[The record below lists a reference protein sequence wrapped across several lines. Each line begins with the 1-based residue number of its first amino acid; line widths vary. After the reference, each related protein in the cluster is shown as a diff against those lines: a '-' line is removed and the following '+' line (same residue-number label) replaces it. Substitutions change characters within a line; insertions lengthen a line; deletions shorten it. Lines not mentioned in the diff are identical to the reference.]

1 MGPESNCSCAGIRAG
16 QQQLESLC
24 EADLIYYLSEPA
36 HHQIEPVEWPWYFN
50 GKTTHS
56 GNIILSLIHV
66 SWALINRTHP
76 VISYQNHSLWQWGSE
91 WGTSFLP
98 VGSSSGPGGTAE
110 DKAFLWLKPS
120 RGAAPWSVWHE
131 GPRLGEPSRSRF
143 QEFWGE
149 HGFCVIFTHVLQFSG
164 HSPQGFVDQLFWKA
178 GRQTTQL
185 KVHTAKYGSHCHSA
199 EGLTKPLL
207 RFKWKFKRPRRAKVF
222 WKKKNKVRALAS
234 LDSKKVVL
242 RLQSQAWGRG
252 L

>member
-1 MGPESNCSCAGIRAG
+1 MTMVFQWENYTFRKYYTVVDSCFLGTHKQDTSRDKLPE
-16 QQQLESLC
+16 
-24 EADLIYYLSEPA
+24 P
-36 HHQIEPVEWPWYFN
+36 F
-50 GKTTHS
+50 
-56 GNIILSLIHV
+56 
-66 SWALINRTHP
+66 ALTMR
-76 VISYQNHSLWQWGSE
+76 GSE
-91 WGTSFLP
+91 WGMSFLP

-120 RGAAPWSVWHE
+120 GGAAPWPVWHE

-178 GRQTTQL
+178 ERQTTQL
-185 KVHTAKYGSHCHSA
+185 KVHTAKYGSQVWETLLL

-207 RFKWKFKRPRRAKVF
+207 RFKWKFKRPRRAKLF
-222 WKKKNKVRALAS
+222 WKKNNKVRGLAS